1 MAKSKVAIK
10 TAKITVYHIFGT
22 KGSYSADVFYRGK
35 MLFSHESNSIRES
48 VQIANNWAFHNGFN
62 RYAVTLN

>member
-1 MAKSKVAIK
+1 MTKVVIK

-35 MLFSHESNSIRES
+35 MLFSHESNSIRECAE
-48 VQIANNWAFHNGFN
+48 IANNWAFKNGFN
-62 RYAVTLN
+62 RYALTLN